1 MLLKVFTKVHCPN
14 RINAVSNA
22 QVSGDT
28 FDGGC
33 LGQTG
38 NLLLFLPHV
47 LLNLVKDHLQI

>member
-1 MLLKVFTKVHCPN
+1 MVHCLN

-22 QVSGDT
+22 QVRGDT

-38 NLLLFLPHV
+38 NPLLFLTHT
-47 LLNLVKDHLQI
+47 LN

>member
-1 MLLKVFTKVHCPN
+1 M
-14 RINAVSNA
+14 SNA
-22 QVSGDT
+22 QVRGDT

-38 NLLLFLPHV
+38 NLLFLPHV